1 MRLRPNGGGWVEIP
15 GATWWEERLG
25 SRDWSGASAEQ
36 RSPFLGSRL
45 RGISA
50 VPDAEGD
57 TGVTLY
63 SYNIGQRENWMK
75 KPLGQDGSILIE
87 LLNMKTLSCSD
98 EAYAL
103 VHELAAEKGISY
115 SDALDQLML
124 NRPQESQADPE
135 ELAKTKAELQ
145 EARDQVKLLETRLS
159 RRAFKKGSG
168 GPKMNEE
175 DWAQLAKIG
184 QRDSG
189 VFMREVRDRG
199 LLPFD

>member
-1 MRLRPNGGGWVEIP
+1 MKPR
-15 GATWWEERLG
+15 
-25 SRDWSGASAEQ
+25 
-36 RSPFLGSRL
+36 LGSRL
-45 RGISA
+45 RRISA

-63 SYNIGQRENWMK
+63 SYNISQRETWMK

-103 VHELAAEKGISY
+103 IHELAAEKGISY

-145 EARDQVKLLETRLS
+145 EAIDQVKLLETRLS

-175 DWAQLAKIG
+175 DWAQLAKLG
-184 QRDSG
+184 QRDTG

>member
-1 MRLRPNGGGWVEIP
+1 
-15 GATWWEERLG
+15 
-25 SRDWSGASAEQ
+25 
-36 RSPFLGSRL
+36 
-45 RGISA
+45 

-57 TGVTLY
+57 TGVILS
-63 SYNIGQRENWMK
+63 SYNIGQSEIWMNSH
-75 KPLGQDGSILIE
+75 LGQEGSTIID
-87 LLNMKTLSCSD
+87 LLYMKTVGCSD

-103 VHELAAEKGISY
+103 IHAMAAEKGISY

-124 NRPQESQADPE
+124 NQPQESQADPD

-145 EARDQVKLLETRLS
+145 EARDQIKQLEIRLTR
-159 RRAFKKGSG
+159 RNFKKGQS

-184 QRDSG
+184 QHDTG

-199 LLPFD
+199 LLPYD

>member
-1 MRLRPNGGGWVEIP
+1 MRDFAP
-15 GATWWEERLG
+15 ERLARRCG
-25 SRDWSGASAEQ
+25 RLDETASRVEAEKNKCCA
-36 RSPFLGSRL
+36 RL
-45 RGISA
+45 SA

-63 SYNIGQRENWMK
+63 SYNIGQRETWMK

-103 VHELAAEKGISY
+103 IHKLAAEKGITY

-135 ELAKTKAELQ
+135 GLAKTKAELQ
-145 EARDQVKLLETRLS
+145 EARNQVKQLEIRLS
-159 RRAFKKGSG
+159 RRAFKKGQG
-168 GPKMNEE
+168 GPKMSEAPHSKL
-175 DWAQLAKIG
+175 WGI
-184 QRDSG
+184 
-189 VFMREVRDRG
+189 
-199 LLPFD
+199 